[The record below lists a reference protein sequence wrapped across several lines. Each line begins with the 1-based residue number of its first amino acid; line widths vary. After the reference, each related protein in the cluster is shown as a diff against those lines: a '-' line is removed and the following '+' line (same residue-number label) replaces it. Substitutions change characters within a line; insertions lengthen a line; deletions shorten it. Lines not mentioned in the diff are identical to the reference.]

1 MPQIT
6 TTARWVA
13 AQRAR
18 ESERADCLFCDPWA
32 SRLAG
37 REGNQALE
45 LSEKVNPRHQET
57 AAYIAIRVRFLD
69 DFALRLASEGIR
81 QVVLLAAGMDAR
93 AFRLPWPAGTSV
105 YEVDHP
111 ELLQLKED
119 ILQKEQ
125 AVPGCRRTVL
135 GVDLG
140 GNWTV
145 GLEQLGFT
153 PVEPSTWILEG
164 LLYYLPEAAVHR
176 VLQQVSELASPGS
189 GLGADLVSQSTLT
202 SPWLQAALKQMEESG
217 FAWKF
222 GSDDPERLLASY
234 GWGAQVR
241 QVGEAG
247 ANFGRWESPV
257 VPREQN
263 AVPRTFLL
271 AARKN

>member
-1 MPQIT
+1 
-6 TTARWVA
+6 
-13 AQRAR
+13 
-18 ESERADCLFCDPWA
+18 
-32 SRLAG
+32 
-37 REGNQALE
+37 
-45 LSEKVNPRHQET
+45 
-57 AAYIAIRVRFLD
+57 
-69 DFALRLASEGIR
+69 
-81 QVVLLAAGMDAR
+81 
-93 AFRLPWPAGTSV
+93 
-105 YEVDHP
+105 
-111 ELLQLKED
+111 
-119 ILQKEQ
+119 
-125 AVPGCRRTVL
+125 VPGCRRTVL